1 MMIERALRVG
11 VVAAFASALALLL
24 LARAPTAFA
33 SAPLLA
39 RAPAASA
46 GWQRFVLDNPSGLS
60 YPRSVQVLNGPVRVL
75 NGPVRVLNG
84 PVRAPGGL
92 LGPGGPE
99 IELRRGARLVIDMG
113 EEVGGWVEVGVTRA
127 RGQIRLSYSE
137 SRGQLR
143 RGGDSSVGLS
153 LRPEM
158 GPFARTDVIAHRG
171 LFRSPGIRGGERY
184 VLLEAHGSFALDFL
198 RVRSS
203 HLDPRPSDYVG
214 NFYSS
219 SGLLNRIWYAGA
231 YTLDLDTAHSRGG
244 MVVIDGAKR
253 DRLVWLGDLE
263 MEALVGSYTVRQ
275 MPAAIERSLAMFS
288 CQQWPSGYIPMA
300 SDLDISC
307 PHGPGPA
314 AGPPTAA
321 LESSPPGLAAEGA
334 LPAYTA
340 AWVATVCERYML
352 SGDTGRVRTLLPT
365 MQLAVEYLRAH
376 LGADGLFRGG
386 SFGWDFFDQLQE
398 ADTFT
403 NALWVQALHQLVG
416 VEARLGEARLAAADA
431 ATAQKIAAAVRA
443 RLYDPGAGLFVG
455 GSSYPDYPQDAN
467 VEAVLSGIAGKY
479 AGRVLDGLKARLSSR
494 YGPLTVAVEDPYA
507 ERFISP
513 FMSGWQ
519 LIALFQHHRGAE
531 ARQMIDALWGHMV
544 RTGPGTMWEAMG
556 VNGRPLRQDHGR
568 LITSRTSLA
577 HGWSTAP
584 TYALSA
590 YVLGMRPTS
599 PGWRTW
605 TVEPQPIGLRF
616 ASGSVGTPY
625 GSLGVGWRRVGG
637 GLQVTVDA
645 PHGTHGRLVLPG
657 CGPVPAG
664 LHTYLCRSGAAGGG
678 AAGRPGA

>member
-1 MMIERALRVG
+1 MPAPAPAKCCGETMIGRALSVG
-11 VVAAFASALALLL
+11 VPAVFACAFALL
-24 LARAPTAFA
+24 PVHA
-33 SAPLLA
+33 SG
-39 RAPAASA
+39 ASA
-46 GWQRFVLDNPSGLS
+46 GLRSLVLDDPSGLS
-60 YPRSVQVLNGPVRVL
+60 YPRSVRVL
-75 NGPVRVLNG
+75 GGAVQ
-84 PVRAPGGL
+84 APRGL
-92 LGPGGPE
+92 LGPGGRELE
-99 IELRRGARLVIDMG
+99 IRRGERLVIDMG
-113 EEVGGWVEVGVTRA
+113 KEVGGWVEAGVTRA

-137 SRGQLR
+137 SRSQLR
-143 RGGDSSVGLS
+143 RGGDTGVANS
-153 LRPEM
+153 LRAEN

-203 HLDPRPSDYVG
+203 HIDPSPRDYLG
-214 NFYSS
+214 RFYSS

-231 YTLDLDTAHSRGG
+231 YTLDLDTARSHGG

-275 MPAAIERSLAMFS
+275 MPAAIERSLALFS

-314 AGPPTAA
+314 DGPPPAA
-321 LESSPPGLAAEGA
+321 LRSSPPGLAAEGT

-340 AWVATVCERYML
+340 AWVAAVCDRYML
-352 SGDTGRVRTLLPT
+352 SGDARHVRTLLPT
-365 MQLAVEYLRAH
+365 MRLAVEYLRAH
-376 LGADGLFRGG
+376 LGADGFFRGG
-386 SFGWDFFDQLQE
+386 SFGWGVFDPLQE

-403 NALWVQALHQLVG
+403 NALWVQALRQLAG
-416 VEARLGEARLAAADA
+416 VEARLGEAEPAAADR
-431 ATAQKIAAAVRA
+431 ATAEEIAVAVRT

-455 GSSYPDYPQDAN
+455 GTSYRDYPQDAN
-467 VEAVLSGIAGKY
+467 VEAVLSGIAGEDAAK
-479 AGRVLDGLKARLSSR
+479 VLDGLAARLLSR
-494 YGPLTVAVEDPYA
+494 YGPLTVEVEDPYA

-519 LIALFQHHRGAE
+519 LVALLQHHRGVE
-531 ARQMIDALWGHMV
+531 ARQMIEALWGHMV
-544 RTGPGTMWEAMG
+544 RAGPGTMWEAMG
-556 VNGRPLRQDHGR
+556 ADGRPLRLDHGR
-568 LITSRTSLA
+568 LEASRTSLA

-616 ASGSVGTPY
+616 ARGSVGTPY
-625 GSLGVGWRRVGG
+625 GSLGVGWNRVPG
-637 GLQVTVDA
+637 GLRVTVDA
-645 PHGTHGRLVLPG
+645 PRGTRGQVALPG
-657 CGPVPAG
+657 CGPAPPG
-664 LHTYLCRSGAAGGG
+664 RHTYLCRAGAAAGGG
-678 AAGRPGA
+678 APARHGA